1 MIRHARQGLSLLELL
16 IVLAVLGIL
25 LGVGFVSLR
34 SYQQSLIIR
43 EAAAQVA
50 TELLNIRQQ
59 ARRQSLDFCF
69 QAISIPGNAYR
80 VGRRAGTGAST
91 SCGDL
96 SLPARTLPAGVR
108 FIDAV
113 GGLTVDGRTT
123 VTVTFHAPYG
133 TPSAPNRG
141 VHLEGPGGRRLD
153 VNMVGVTGKVVVR
166 AP

>member
-1 MIRHARQGLSLLELL
+1 MIRYARQGLSLLELL
-16 IVLAVLGIL
+16 IVLAVLGVL

-50 TELLNIRQQ
+50 TELVTIRQQ

-96 SLPARTLPAGVR
+96 SLPARTLPPGVR

-113 GGLTVDGRTT
+113 GGLT
-123 VTVTFHAPYG
+123 TVTFHAPYG
-133 TPSAPNRG
+133 TPSASNRG
-141 VHLEGPGGRRLD
+141 FHLEGPGGRRLD